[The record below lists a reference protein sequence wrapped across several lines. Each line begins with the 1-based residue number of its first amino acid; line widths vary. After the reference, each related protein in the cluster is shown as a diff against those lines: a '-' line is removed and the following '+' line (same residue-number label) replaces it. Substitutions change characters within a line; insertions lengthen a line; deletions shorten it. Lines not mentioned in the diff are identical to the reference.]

1 MASTINCASSI
12 PSDTVYVDWELKN
25 FKTIIHLLDNIST
38 MRKMLRPLQREFV
51 EFESGA
57 KVSQYTE
64 IVSSFILLGA
74 SYMYFNYH

>member
-57 KVSQYTE
+57 KVSQYRDP
-64 IVSSFILLGA
+64 FIFYLVGRIN
-74 SYMYFNYH
+74 FNYH